1 MENDEILL
9 KKDYFETSFKKQDVT
24 SLPDYKKWYSYKKKE
39 KKEIVRCPICWSYET
54 FIEPTNHIC
63 QCCSKEY
70 CQKCLK
76 IIVEGEVKHDHERG
90 CCSKF
95 KGLIDDIIEFGG
107 EEDWK
112 EPQFYILT
120 AIIFLFGTPTL
131 FSYKYF
137 KFFQKNNIIEND
149 CVHNFFRISN
159 LFANIIYII
168 LFNFTYLSIFLIVFL
183 PSIFWFKYFKIIMN
197 NWMEVIYELEVDEI
211 PITELT
217 VCGKGFR
224 FY

>member
-137 KFFQKNNIIEND
+137 KFFQKNN
-149 CVHNFFRISN
+149 
-159 LFANIIYII
+159 
-168 LFNFTYLSIFLIVFL
+168 
-183 PSIFWFKYFKIIMN
+183 
-197 NWMEVIYELEVDEI
+197 
-211 PITELT
+211 
-217 VCGKGFR
+217 
-224 FY
+224 